1 MALCLCGEIS
11 FPVRVDAAENKTK
24 AETEAVQA
32 LFNGQRMKKW
42 ELCSQMNFSHSWQEG
57 FDFRVKT
64 GRRSEADDGE
74 VHEVVFQGRGRAV

>member
-11 FPVRVDAAENKTK
+11 FPVRVGAAENKTK

-32 LFNGQRMKKW
+32 LFNGQRMEKW

-64 GRRSEADDGE
+64 GRSEADDGE